1 MTLNVLGISTSPR
14 QRSNSDLLLREALR
28 GAESAGAAAEY
39 VALGGLDFGP
49 CVACGACARTGRCRF
64 DDPFQEVFEK
74 MLAAD
79 RLVFA
84 TPVYFAAVC
93 SQGKR
98 LLDLCQCLWSRKYL
112 MKEPLYPAG
121 PRDRRALVIA
131 VGGSR
136 GKKVFD
142 GIRLTTRYWFDSLE
156 MTCFA
161 NLFVNQVDA
170 AGDVLKHPRAMAEA
184 LRLGAALADA
194 DSPAPETPTDVE
206 LFEGLG
212 DAARPVDSRDGS

>member
-14 QRSNSDLLLREALR
+14 LRSNSDLLLCEALR
-28 GAESAGAAAEY
+28 GAESAGAATDY
-39 VALGGLDFGP
+39 VTLRDLEFGP
-49 CVACGACARTGRCRF
+49 CVACGACAKTGRCRF
-64 DDPFQEVFEK
+64 DDPFQDVFEK

-84 TPVYFAAVC
+84 TPVFFAAVGA
-93 SQGKR
+93 QGKR
-98 LLDLCQCLWSRKYL
+98 LIDRCQCLWSRKYL
-112 MKEPLYPAG
+112 LKEPLYADG

-131 VGGSR
+131 VAGSR
-136 GKKVFD
+136 GRKMFD
-142 GIRLTTRYWFDSLE
+142 GIRLTMKYWFDSLE
-156 MTCFA
+156 MAHFA

-184 LRLGAALADA
+184 FRLGAALADA
-194 DSPAPETPTDVE
+194 DAPASDTPTDVE

-212 DAARPVDSRDGS
+212 DAARPAGTRDGS

>member
-39 VALGGLDFGP
+39 VTLRG
-49 CVACGACARTGRCRF
+49 
-64 DDPFQEVFEK
+64 
-74 MLAAD
+74 
-79 RLVFA
+79 
-84 TPVYFAAVC
+84 
-93 SQGKR
+93 
-98 LLDLCQCLWSRKYL
+98 LCQCLWSRKYL
-112 MKEPLYPAG
+112 LKEPLYPDG

-136 GKKVFD
+136 GRKVFD
-142 GIRLTTRYWFDSLE
+142 GIRLTTKYWFDSLQ
-156 MTCFA
+156 MVHVA

-170 AGDVLKHPRAMAEA
+170 AGDVLKHPLAMAEA

-194 DSPAPETPTDVE
+194 DAPVPETPADVE
-206 LFEGLG
+206 LFDGLG
-212 DAARPVDSRDGS
+212 NAARPVDSRDGS

>member
-14 QRSNSDLLLREALR
+14 LRSNSDLLLCEALR
-28 GAESAGAAAEY
+28 GAESAGAATGY
-39 VALGGLDFGP
+39 VTLRGLEFGP
-49 CVACGACARTGRCRF
+49 CVACGACAKTGRCRF
-64 DDPFQEVFEK
+64 DDPFQDVFEK

-84 TPVYFAAVC
+84 TPVFFAAVGA
-93 SQGKR
+93 QGKR
-98 LLDLCQCLWSRKYL
+98 LIDRCQCLWSRKYL
-112 MKEPLYPAG
+112 LKEPLYPDG

-131 VGGSR
+131 VAGSR
-136 GKKVFD
+136 GRKMFD
-142 GIRLTTRYWFDSLE
+142 GIRLTMKYWFDSLE
-156 MTCFA
+156 MAHFA

-184 LRLGAALADA
+184 FRLGAALADA
-194 DSPAPETPTDVE
+194 DAPASDTPTDVE

-212 DAARPVDSRDGS
+212 DAARPAGTRDGS